1 MITENVREFLRQP
14 RFAVVATIN
23 ADGTPQQ
30 TVLWYELQGNA
41 IIMNTTA
48 YRQKTYNL
56 ERDPRVS
63 ICVPDGYRY
72 VTITGRAELIENQEQ
87 TQKDIERLAI
97 RYLGEQRGR
106 SSMAE
111 FSRQPRVTIRVPIEH
126 VHAYGI

>member
-1 MITENVREFLRQP
+1 MISENVREFLQQP

-23 ADGTPQQ
+23 ADGSSQQ
-30 TVLWYELQGNA
+30 TVLWYDLDDNA
-41 IIMNTTA
+41 IVMNTTA
-48 YRQKTYNL
+48 DRQKTYNL

-72 VTITGRAELIENQEQ
+72 VTISGRAELIENQEQ

-97 RYLGEQRGR
+97 RYLGEQTGR
-106 SSMAE
+106 SRMAE
-111 FSRQPRVTIRVPIEH
+111 FMRQQRVTIRVPIER